1 MAEARPG
8 VTDDSRAGKLGHMAR
23 YLGSGPYCYANCL
36 AMAMADG
43 TDPGLLEVLTGAP
56 FGLQLLAGKRPL
68 FDPLGWDPEAGIDA
82 ALDLLGWSC
91 QRSHGG
97 GAESAPARLRHAV
110 SDGPVLAGPV
120 ELGLLGHHPGTRGA
134 IGADHYLLVVAAED
148 GLVRFH
154 DPHGHPYATLPWPDF
169 AAAWR
174 GESIGYTPDEYVLRN
189 GFRRGQ
195 VVAPLDAL
203 RASVPAAAGWLR
215 GKPGLAPPGSVGGAD
230 AALALAD
237 LAERGLT
244 DGQWADLAWFAVRV
258 GARRLADAEYWLGQ
272 IGLASAA
279 TIAGRQARLVGGLQH
294 PLVARDDEAVAA
306 ALRALAPTYHEL
318 AQALSR

>member
-1 MAEARPG
+1 VRRSACNCWP
-8 VTDDSRAGKLGHMAR
+8 
-23 YLGSGPYCYANCL
+23 GSGRCSIRWA
-36 AMAMADG
+36 G
-43 TDPGLLEVLTGAP
+43 T
-56 FGLQLLAGKRPL
+56 RR
-68 FDPLGWDPEAGIDA
+68 LGIGA

-91 QRSHGG
+91 ERRHGG
-97 GAESAPARLRHAV
+97 DADAALARLRRAV
-110 SDGPVLAGPV
+110 SAGPVLAGPV
-120 ELGLLGHHPGTRGA
+120 ELGLLGHHPGRRAA
-134 IGADHYLLVVAAED
+134 IGADHYLLVLAAED
-148 GLVRFH
+148 GIVRFH

-174 GESIGYTPDEYVLRN
+174 GESITYTPDEYVMRN
-189 GFRRGQ
+189 GFRRAR

-215 GKPGLAPPGSVGGAD
+215 GRPGQAPPGSAGGAD
-230 AALALAD
+230 AAVAMAG

-244 DGQWADLAWFAVRV
+244 DGQRADLVWFAARV

-279 TIAGRQARLVGGLQH
+279 AIAGRQARLVGGLQY
-294 PLVARDDEAVAA
+294 PLVARDDAAVAT
-306 ALRALAPTYHEL
+306 ALRLLAPTYQEL

>member
-1 MAEARPG
+1 
-8 VTDDSRAGKLGHMAR
+8 MAR
-23 YLGSGPYCYANCL
+23 YIGSGPYCYANCL

-56 FGLQLLAGKRPL
+56 FGLQLLAGERPL
-68 FDPLGWDPEAGIDA
+68 FDPLGWDPEIGIDA

-91 QRSHGG
+91 ERSHGG
-97 GAESAPARLRHAV
+97 SADAALGRLRRAV

-120 ELGLLGHHPGTRGA
+120 ELGLLGHHPGTRAA
-134 IGADHYLLVVAAED
+134 IGADHYLLVFAAE
-148 GLVRFH
+148 GGIVRFH
-154 DPHGHPYATLPWPDF
+154 DPDGHPYATLPEPVF

-174 GESIGYTPDEYVLRN
+174 GESIGYTPDEYVMRN
-189 GFRRGQ
+189 GFRRTRM
-195 VVAPLDAL
+195 VAPLDAL
-203 RASVPAAAGWLR
+203 HASMPAAAGWLHR
-215 GKPGLAPPGSVGGAD
+215 QPGQAPPGSAGGAD
-230 AALALAD
+230 AALAVAA

-279 TIAGRQARLVGGLQH
+279 AIAGRQARLVGGLQY
-294 PLVARDDEAVAA
+294 PLVIRDGAAVAA
-306 ALRALAPTYHEL
+306 ALRELAPTYHQL